1 MKGWTKFDCYIC
13 PDHLQCVRPV
23 SYLKPVL
30 CLHKSIRNLTDFLS
44 RGLPET
50 VPTPANTTVAATTA
64 IAAPS
69 SSSTNLS
76 ILVAVCI
83 VLIAVLFVA
92 QAVRFALKLRQWLA
106 KRAFKKKMLR
116 RNRQRASTIRRYP
129 TAMPSPLFL
138 PGAFPGVTLRP
149 TGINLVDE
157 RTEGH
162 VVDSGPVY
170 APTVSSAK
178 VDVHIEQADE
188 QEEED
193 EF

>member
-1 MKGWTKFDCYIC
+1 MKGWTKFDCSIC

-50 VPTPANTTVAATTA
+50 VPTPANATVAATTA

-76 ILVAVCI
+76 ILVTVCI
-83 VLIAVLFVA
+83 VLIA
-92 QAVRFALKLRQWLA
+92 AVRFALKLRQWLG

-116 RNRQRASTIRRYP
+116 RNLQRASTIRRNP
-129 TAMPSPLFL
+129 TTAMPSPLFL
-138 PGAFPGVTLRP
+138 PGHFRV
-149 TGINLVDE
+149 
-157 RTEGH
+157 
-162 VVDSGPVY
+162 
-170 APTVSSAK
+170 
-178 VDVHIEQADE
+178 
-188 QEEED
+188 
-193 EF
+193 